1 MKFQIFKSSSLLTIP
16 VLLLTLLGSP
26 AASAQEHQGFASADE
41 AVSALITAL
50 ESDDLVRL
58 GLLFGPGS
66 EAVLSSGD
74 AVADNT
80 ARKNFLASYK
90 TKHSLVDEGDGFL
103 VLQVGDDDWPLPI
116 PLVERDGQWYL
127 DGAAGVE
134 ELTFRRIGSNE
145 LGAIAVC
152 RGFVDAQLEYAAQ
165 GHDGNEPGIF
175 AAKLLSDPGQQNGLY
190 WETAEDEPPSPAGP
204 ALAAAAE
211 EGYRAA
217 MGGKRTAYHG
227 YYYRMLFAQGAN
239 AEGGA
244 KEYFVD
250 GVLAQGVALL
260 AWPAGYR
267 SSGVNSF
274 MISHDG
280 VVYEKDLGEN
290 TGENAESIQLFDPD
304 DSWSIVEESP
314 ES

>member
-1 MKFQIFKSSSLLTIP
+1 M
-16 VLLLTLLGSP
+16 
-26 AASAQEHQGFASADE
+26 
-41 AVSALITAL
+41 
-50 ESDDLVRL
+50 
-58 GLLFGPGS
+58 
-66 EAVLSSGD
+66 
-74 AVADNT
+74 
-80 ARKNFLASYK
+80 ASYK
-90 TKHSLVDEGDGFL
+90 TRHSLVDAGDGTL
-103 VLQVGDDDWPLPI
+103 VLQVGDDEWPLPI

-134 ELTFRRIGSNE
+134 ELTFRRIGGNE

-175 AAKLLSDPGQQNGLY
+175 AAKLLSDPGQHNGLY
-190 WETAEDEPPSPAGP
+190 WESAEGESPSPAGP

-217 MGGKRTAYHG
+217 LGGKRTAYHG

-244 KEYFVD
+244 TEYFVD
-250 GVLAQGVALL
+250 GYLTQGIALL
-260 AWPAGYR
+260 AWPASYR
-267 SSGVNSF
+267 SSGVKSF
-274 MISHDG
+274 MINHDG

-290 TGENAESIQLFDPD
+290 SGEIAESIRLFDPD
-304 DSWSIVEESP
+304 DSWSIVEEAP